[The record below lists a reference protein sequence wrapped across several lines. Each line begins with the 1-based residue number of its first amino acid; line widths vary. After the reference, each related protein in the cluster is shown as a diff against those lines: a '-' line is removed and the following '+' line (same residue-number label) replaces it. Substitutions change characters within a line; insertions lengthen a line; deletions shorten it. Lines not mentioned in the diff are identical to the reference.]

1 MLQVSLTQHIVLGVM
16 NYLAAVGSLFLSLPK
31 FATQDL
37 HGQYLLPLK
46 VVQTVCSWNTWVHRV
61 PLGGTGKGAAD
72 FSLGAWIPQ
81 VFLSCPM

>member
-16 NYLAAVGSLFLSLPK
+16 NYLAAVGSLFLSLLK

-46 VVQTVCSWNTWVHRV
+46 VVQTVCS
-61 PLGGTGKGAAD
+61 
-72 FSLGAWIPQ
+72 
-81 VFLSCPM
+81 